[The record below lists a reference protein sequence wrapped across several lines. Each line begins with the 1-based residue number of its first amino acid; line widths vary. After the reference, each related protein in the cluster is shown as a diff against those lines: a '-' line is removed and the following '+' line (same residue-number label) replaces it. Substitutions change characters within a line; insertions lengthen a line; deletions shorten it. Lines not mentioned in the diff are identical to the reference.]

1 MSTGDPEAGP
11 PPDDDAA
18 ASPAFT
24 IEDMT
29 SGPAAHGF
37 GSSGGRDFAFQVR
50 RRVLRLELYRAGR
63 GGTVPGPEDVAA
75 AVELPVTDV
84 DLDDARSVTAL
95 VRDAVTEAERRE
107 SSGGEQPT
115 VVRTLL
121 GKLGSVIDGI

>member
-1 MSTGDPEAGP
+1 MSTGDPESGP
-11 PPDDDAA
+11 PPDEDAA
-18 ASPAFT
+18 AASAFA

-37 GSSGGRDFAFQVR
+37 GASHGRDFAFQVR

-63 GGTVPGPEDVAA
+63 GGPVPGPEDVAA

-107 SSGGEQPT
+107 RSGGEQPT